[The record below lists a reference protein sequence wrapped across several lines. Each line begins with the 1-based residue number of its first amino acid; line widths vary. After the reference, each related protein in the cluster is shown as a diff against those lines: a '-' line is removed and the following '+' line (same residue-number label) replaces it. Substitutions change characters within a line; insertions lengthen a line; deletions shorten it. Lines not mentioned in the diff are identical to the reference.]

1 MNKSDVNGIE
11 KDTFL
16 NFLSLKFQKELIRR
30 AQRSTYTYEEIFT
43 LYTKLFL
50 LELECAMTNSE
61 WYASHKNIV
70 DSYCFVDGKAEKGML
85 NSEMSRFFYNILR
98 CYYLWVNAD
107 MKTSLAFFF
116 DFFHEEVLLP
126 CAKTGKYVVE
136 ISDSDNKPLYRGR
149 YSKDFIEKRDIFHIS
164 FRETYK
170 IKNQRFSI
178 TGQPL
183 LYLTDKLEGIT
194 HELEVDNMK
203 CIYSNLYVSQYTL
216 KKDIPSLYFFDLRI
230 QSEKN
235 TTDSLH
241 EVIDNNDFRLFMNRF
256 ILSCICSFPAIH
268 KGSDFIEEYVIPQMI
283 TQSVKN
289 YHAPNGTSVIDKYS
303 GICYESADYNLETTY
318 TNFAIFTN
326 KSQLSAVY
334 DDSLRN
340 KFNITNPITADVI
353 EGKNKID
360 ASSFECVGI
369 IKDFYETVNM
379 KNLHIKE
386 RLSTESGKE
395 FEQKYTDY
403 FSDVTS
409 RQKENHYNIN
419 VRSDEK

>member
-1 MNKSDVNGIE
+1 
-11 KDTFL
+11 
-16 NFLSLKFQKELIRR
+16 
-30 AQRSTYTYEEIFT
+30 
-43 LYTKLFL
+43 
-50 LELECAMTNSE
+50 
-61 WYASHKNIV
+61 
-70 DSYCFVDGKAEKGML
+70 
-85 NSEMSRFFYNILR
+85 
-98 CYYLWVNAD
+98 
-107 MKTSLAFFF
+107 
-116 DFFHEEVLLP
+116 
-126 CAKTGKYVVE
+126 
-136 ISDSDNKPLYRGR
+136 
-149 YSKDFIEKRDIFHIS
+149 
-164 FRETYK
+164 
-170 IKNQRFSI
+170 
-178 TGQPL
+178 
-183 LYLTDKLEGIT
+183 
-194 HELEVDNMK
+194 MK

-235 TTDSLH
+235 TTDILH
-241 EVIDNNDFRLFMNRF
+241 EVIDDNDFRLFMNRF
-256 ILSCICSFPAIH
+256 ILSCICSFPAVH

-289 YHAPNGTSVIDKYS
+289 YQEPNGTSVIDKYS

-326 KSQLSAVY
+326 KSQLSTIY

-353 EGKNKID
+353 EGKNKFD
-360 ASSFECVGI
+360 ASSSECVGI

-395 FEQKYTDY
+395 FERKYTNF